1 MLRRMGWE
9 EGKGLGRLAQGVKEP
24 VSMKRKGGGGG
35 RPVMWRVRGSA
46 VAALMRAA
54 AVVLATA
61 LPDQ

>member
-24 VSMKRKGGGGG
+24 VSMKRKGGGG
-35 RPVMWRVRGSA
+35 RQVMWRVRGYA